1 LNADLEALIHL
12 QETHHKI
19 TALTY
24 RIETEIPEHI
34 AVVESELRV
43 VSEAVDAS
51 RGTIEQAEAARV
63 RLEHEL
69 RLAEDKLEKYKASL
83 MQVKTNDEYR
93 AALNEIDYMNR
104 ARTELESSILELM
117 EDSETR
123 REQLKT
129 LEAEFAVED
138 DKIRA
143 DRKVHEDERDE
154 LITERKVLEAEV
166 DTITESLP
174 DAHLRVFRRIAAVR
188 GGVALAEAAN
198 GVCVA
203 CNVVLRAAVFQQVKR
218 NERIIPCD
226 SCGRV
231 LYHRAAKQKVAEEA
245 PAPVVQKVGTPATSQ
260 GE

>member
-19 TALTY
+19 AALTY

-34 AVVESELRV
+34 AEVESELRV
-43 VSEAVDAS
+43 VSESVNAA
-51 RGTIEQAEAARV
+51 RGAIEQSAAARS

-69 RLAEDKLEKYKASL
+69 KLAEDKLEKYKASL

-117 EDSETR
+117 EDSEAR
-123 REQLKT
+123 QEQLKT
-129 LEAEFAVED
+129 LEDEFAVED

-154 LITERKVLEAEV
+154 LVAEREGLEAEAAA
-166 DTITESLP
+166 IEQSLP
-174 DAHLRVFRRIAAVR
+174 DSHLRVFRRIAAVR

-198 GVCVA
+198 GVCIV
-203 CNVVLRAAVFQQVKR
+203 CNVRLRPAVFQQVKR
-218 NERIIPCD
+218 NERVIPCD

-231 LYHRAAKQKVAEEA
+231 LYFRAAKEEAAEDA
-245 PAPVVQKVGTPATSQ
+245 PAPVAENVGTPATSQ

>member
-19 TALTY
+19 AALTY
-24 RIETEIPEHI
+24 RIEIEIPEHI
-34 AVVESELRV
+34 AEVERELRV
-43 VSEAVDAS
+43 VSEAVTAS
-51 RGTIEQAEAARV
+51 RGAIEQSAAARA

-69 RLAEDKLEKYKASL
+69 KLAEDKLEKYKASL

-117 EDSETR
+117 EDGEAR
-123 REQLKT
+123 RERLKA
-129 LEAEFAVED
+129 LEEEFIVED

-143 DRKVHEDERDE
+143 DRKIHEDERDE
-154 LITERKVLEAEV
+154 LTADREVLEAEAAA
-166 DTITESLP
+166 IEKRLP
-174 DAHLRVFRRIAAVR
+174 KSHLRIFRRIAAVR
-188 GGVALAEAAN
+188 GGVALAEAAD
-198 GVCVA
+198 GVCVV
-203 CNVVLRAAVFQQVKR
+203 CNVRLRPAVYQQVKR
-218 NERIIPCD
+218 NARVIPCD

-231 LYHRAAKQKVAEEA
+231 LFYRAAKAKDAGDA
-245 PAPVVQKVGTPATSQ
+245 PAPVAEKVGTRATSQ

>member
-1 LNADLEALIHL
+1 MNADLEALIHL
-12 QETHHKI
+12 QETRHKI
-19 TALTY
+19 TALTH

-43 VSEAVDAS
+43 VSEAVDAA
-51 RGTIEQAEAARV
+51 RGTIEKTESARS

-69 RLAEDKLEKYKASL
+69 RLAEDKLAKYKTSL

-104 ARTELESSILELM
+104 ARSELESSILELM

-123 REQLKT
+123 KEKLKT

-143 DRKVHEDERDE
+143 DRKVHEDERDQ
-154 LITERKVLEAEV
+154 LIGEREGLEKEAANIEQ
-166 DTITESLP
+166 SLSSRTL
-174 DAHLRVFRRIAAVR
+174 AIFRRIAAVR

-198 GVCVA
+198 GVCLV
-203 CNVVLRAAVFQQVKR
+203 CNVVLRPAVFQKVKG

-231 LYHRAAKQKVAEEA
+231 LYHRPARADAADDT
-245 PAPVVQKVGTPATSQ
+245 PAPVAEKVGTPATSQ

>member
-1 LNADLEALIHL
+1 MNADLEALIHL

-43 VSEAVDAS
+43 VREAVDAS

-69 RLAEDKLEKYKASL
+69 RLAEDKLEKYKVSL

-104 ARTELESSILELM
+104 ARSELESSILELM

-123 REQLKT
+123 QEQLKT

-154 LITERKVLEAEV
+154 LIAERKGLEAEV
-166 DTITESLP
+166 ATIAEALP
-174 DAHLRVFRRIAAVR
+174 DSHLRVFRRIAAVR

-198 GVCVA
+198 GVCIV
-203 CNVVLRAAVFQQVKR
+203 CNVVLRPAVYQQVKR

-226 SCGRV
+226 SCGRI
-231 LYHRAAKQKVAEEA
+231 LYYRAAKVKAGEDA
-245 PAPVVQKVGTPATSQ
+245 PAPVVEKVGTPATSQ